1 MSSRRS
7 KVQGVPS
14 AMEEEGEQCIGDHSP
29 YKPPIQRAE
38 DLKEEAWADVPQN
51 RLTPTGLE
59 K

>member
-14 AMEEEGEQCIGDHSP
+14 AMEEEGEQCIEDHSH

-38 DLKEEAWADVPQN
+38 DLKVEEWTNFPQN
-51 RLTPTGLE
+51 CLTPTGLE